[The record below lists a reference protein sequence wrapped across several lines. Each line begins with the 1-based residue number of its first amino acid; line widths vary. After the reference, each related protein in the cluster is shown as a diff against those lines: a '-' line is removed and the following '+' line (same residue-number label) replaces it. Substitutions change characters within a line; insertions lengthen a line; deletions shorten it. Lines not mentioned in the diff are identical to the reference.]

1 MSEFFAFERYC
12 APASLQEL
20 LQMLRDEGPEARV
33 LAGGTDVLV
42 AMKEKGL
49 RTTTLVDIKRIDEL
63 RGIESRNGSGL
74 SIGATTS
81 LHEIEVSRMVKQ
93 ACPVLSDAVGQIGSL
108 QVRNRGTLGGNL
120 SNASPAADA
129 TPALI
134 VLDAEFELVSAAGS
148 RVISAES
155 FFVGPGK
162 SVLRQGEILRR
173 VFVPNGQPGA
183 QSVYLKFGP
192 RQAMDIAVVGLAVSM
207 RFEGDGKCRDARV
220 AMASVA
226 PIPLRA
232 KQVEA
237 ALIGEVT
244 EQRIKDAAAQ
254 AALEA
259 KPIDD
264 LRGGAKYRKQL
275 VSVLL
280 KRAVTQALAQ
290 HRAAIH

>member
-1 MSEFFAFERYC
+1 MSEFFAFQRYC

-20 LQMLRDEGPEARV
+20 LQILRDEGPEARV

-49 RTTTLVDIKRIDEL
+49 KTTILVDIKRIAEL
-63 RGIESRNGSGL
+63 RGIESRGGL

-81 LHEIEVSRMVKQ
+81 LHEVEISQAVKR

-134 VLDAEFELVSAAGS
+134 VSDAEFELVSATGS
-148 RVISAES
+148 RVILAES
-155 FFVGPGK
+155 FFVGPGQ

-173 VFVPNGQPGA
+173 IIVPKGQPGS

-192 RQAMDIAVVGLAVSM
+192 RQAMDIAVVGLAVSL
-207 RFEGDGKCRDARV
+207 RFDEDGKCRDARV

-244 EQRIKDAAAQ
+244 EQRIKEAAAQ

-264 LRGGAKYRKQL
+264 LRGGAKYRKHL
-275 VSVLL
+275 VSALL
-280 KRAVTQALAQ
+280 KRAVAQALAQ
-290 HRAAIH
+290 HRAAN